1 MLKPEPEFE
10 ETVTE
15 NTMETSSIFLYE
27 IGAGSARQPYDFN
40 LPRIDVADLLARAI
54 LAVLV
59 LVIALMASMW
69 AANIPEF
76 ARYFGVLM
84 WAAGFVF
91 FALALEPGIKHIWPY
106 IATGFALPT
115 LALLGNQASPGFL
128 ALAGATLGVWLAV
141 AAALRK

>member
-1 MLKPEPEFE
+1 
-10 ETVTE
+10 
-15 NTMETSSIFLYE
+15 METSSIFLHE
-27 IGAGSARQPYDFN
+27 IGAGTARQPYDFN
-40 LPRIDVADLLARAI
+40 LPRIDVGDLLARAV
-54 LAVLV
+54 LAVIILLTALV
-59 LVIALMASMW
+59 ASLW

-91 FALALEPGIKHIWPY
+91 FALALEPGVKKIWPY

-115 LALLGNQASPGFL
+115 LALLGNHASPGFL
-128 ALAGATLGVWLAV
+128 ALAGATLGLWLAV